1 MIHKFKKW
9 LSGEITWKEEKEL
22 RKEAANDSALAD
34 AIEGYEQFPKSDH
47 LQKIHQLNKRV
58 RQQTSSQ
65 ESRNKFPL
73 RAIAAS
79 FIVLVAVGLF
89 WMVNQNLIPTVS
101 DSTAYQIPAETRV
114 SKEAIETSPTQTQSK
129 QRTPIASLPTPAV
142 PTAENKSFNN
152 DVGTAGNMEDDNTPN
167 QNFTEI
173 DHLRNKGYIQYLT
186 MPIAVEYQLTSKL
199 QAYIGTNLYY
209 GLSDSYKSLGREQ
222 TRLRRLDISTST
234 GMQYKIHPQVDLS
247 IGYDIGWFE
256 KRKNLVDPSNPL
268 PSLNKTFSPLE
279 GRIQLKGDW
288 RF

>member
-152 DVGTAGNMEDDNTPN
+152 DVGTTTNTPATSSPPVAK
-167 QNFTEI
+167 Q
-173 DHLRNKGYIQYLT
+173 RK
-186 MPIAVEYQLTSKL
+186 VEPVSPPPAKQSV
-199 QAYIGTNLYY
+199 
-209 GLSDSYKSLGREQ
+209 SLEQ
-222 TRLRRLDISTST
+222 TNTNTISEDAIATTATPTAAIEDIPPPVS
-234 GMQYKIHPQVDLS
+234 DA
-247 IGYDIGWFE
+247 
-256 KRKNLVDPSNPL
+256 PL
-268 PSLNKTFSPLE
+268 PKAEGIVQIFDEDPVEESQIEEIQEEYTDQQTASNLSL
-279 GRIQLKGDW
+279 IHI
-288 RF
+288 